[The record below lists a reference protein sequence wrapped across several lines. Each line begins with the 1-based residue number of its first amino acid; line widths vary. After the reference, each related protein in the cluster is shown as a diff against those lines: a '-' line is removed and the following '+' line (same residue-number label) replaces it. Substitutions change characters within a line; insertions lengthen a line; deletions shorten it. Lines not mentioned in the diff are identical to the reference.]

1 MYFIDDEDKSGEQPY
16 LIEFMKRLSLSCLP
30 QRTLNLKFN
39 TIVIFFILQQLKTL
53 QHYKFPIK
61 IAFAKGQTL
70 KLLEYIDHCLF
81 FFPHGQLCVAFSR
94 ASSFD
99 NVTVEIIEG
108 RRRRT
113 ENDRLVTSIIGCRE
127 ALESF
132 KNADKFLLNKCFIFS
147 TCELMAR
154 VQLLAAICFPKP
166 FHYCC
171 DIVLNVFK

>member
-1 MYFIDDEDKSGEQPY
+1 MANFVWH
-16 LIEFMKRLSLSCLP
+16 F
-30 QRTLNLKFN
+30 
-39 TIVIFFILQQLKTL
+39 
-53 QHYKFPIK
+53 
-61 IAFAKGQTL
+61 
-70 KLLEYIDHCLF
+70 LEPLHL
-81 FFPHGQLCVAFSR
+81 
-94 ASSFD
+94 

-108 RRRRT
+108 HRRRT

-166 FHYCC
+166 FRYCC